1 VPELDGVARL
11 DAAGRMVESGMRLA
25 KNPRWAE
32 LSFPARDLI
41 DLEPYRRAWRDEHGY
56 FSVNMVSSRGCP
68 YQCNWCAKPI
78 SGNQFHLRP
87 AADVAAEM
95 KLLKEQAGVEHIW
108 FGDDIFALDHGWTR
122 EFAEE
127 VTKRE
132 AGIPFKIQSRA
143 NLMTECTVE
152 HLRVAGCA
160 EVWMGVESGSQAV
173 LDSMDKGL
181 NLTAVRSARVR
192 LKGAGIRAC
201 YFLQLGYP
209 GETWPELLETVAFVR
224 ETRPDDIGVSFSY
237 PLPGTVFY
245 ERVREQLGM
254 KRNWTDSDDLCI
266 MFKAAYKTEFYRAV
280 RDALHAEVDSWNA
293 VPDKIE
299 SANSKA
305 RWRRIYEMEHEYRN
319 PDALASSN
327 RMMPL
332 VSSAIVPL
340 AELAPAR
347 SI

>member
-1 VPELDGVARL
+1 
-11 DAAGRMVESGMRLA
+11 
-25 KNPRWAE
+25 
-32 LSFPARDLI
+32 
-41 DLEPYRRAWRDEHGY
+41 
-56 FSVNMVSSRGCP
+56 
-68 YQCNWCAKPI
+68 
-78 SGNQFHLRP
+78 
-87 AADVAAEM
+87 
-95 KLLKEQAGVEHIW
+95 
-108 FGDDIFALDHGWTR
+108 
-122 EFAEE
+122 
-127 VTKRE
+127 
-132 AGIPFKIQSRA
+132 
-143 NLMTECTVE
+143 
-152 HLRVAGCA
+152 
-160 EVWMGVESGSQAV
+160 
-173 LDSMDKGL
+173 MDKGL

-237 PLPGTVFY
+237 PLPGTAFY

-305 RWRRIYEMEHEYRN
+305 RWRQIYEMEHEYRN
-319 PDALASSN
+319 PDALASCN

-332 VSSAIVPL
+332 ASSAIVPL